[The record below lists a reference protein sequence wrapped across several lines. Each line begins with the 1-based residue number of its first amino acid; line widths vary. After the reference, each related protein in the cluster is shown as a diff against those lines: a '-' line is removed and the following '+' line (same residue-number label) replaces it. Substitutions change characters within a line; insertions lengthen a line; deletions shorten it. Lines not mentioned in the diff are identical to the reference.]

1 MKRKDIKA
9 GVVYA
14 LKAHGSPKPVVFLED
29 GAATL
34 WEKMRHGGGY
44 RELSESLYKPR
55 VGHGW
60 DGTDRGFAIISGDA
74 EALAGIDAAAEF
86 ARFRAGERPTDTELR
101 FSLVTVLGQVIGP
114 YGEAV
119 AAYEQEQAQQR
130 EEMRR
135 RHREIDA
142 ALLRLRAITEAF
154 GEFGIRAGSG
164 GSDRVSISIEDAER
178 VIALLRAKTED

>member
-1 MKRKDIKA
+1 MKRKDIRA
-9 GVVYA
+9 GVAYA
-14 LKAHGSPKPVVFLED
+14 LKSHSTPKPAVFLED

-34 WEKMRHGGGY
+34 WEKLRNSGGY
-44 RELSESLYKPR
+44 RELSEPLYKPR

-60 DGTDRGFAIISGDA
+60 DGTNRGFAIIAGDA
-74 EALAGIDAAAEF
+74 EALAGIDAAAEL
-86 ARFRAGERPTDTELR
+86 ARFRAGQQPSNAELH

-119 AAYEQEQAQQR
+119 AAYERERARQR
-130 EEMRR
+130 EETSR
-135 RHREIDA
+135 RHRDIDA
-142 ALLRLRAITEAF
+142 ALHRQLAITEAF

-178 VIALLRAKTED
+178 LIALLREKTEN